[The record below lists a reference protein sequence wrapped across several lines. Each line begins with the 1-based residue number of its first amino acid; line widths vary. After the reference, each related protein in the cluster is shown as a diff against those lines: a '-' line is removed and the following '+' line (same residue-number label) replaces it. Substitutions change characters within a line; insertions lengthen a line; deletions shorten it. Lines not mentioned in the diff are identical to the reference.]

1 MHVKLIRHTPEPE
14 RAVDAGVQRLVGNRA
29 RCLAVVVSI
38 LSKCTV

>member
-1 MHVKLIRHTPEPE
+1 MYAKFIRYTPEPE

-29 RCLAVVVSI
+29 RRLAVVMSI